1 MLEANLREAEE
12 NVADCVREEL
22 SNVRTMPPGATLEV
36 DGKHFVD
43 ATRPWI
49 IPEDFEQQASL
60 LRYQTDPVAES
71 EHERKMQ
78 EQTLKFKNA
87 ELELSKYRLDK
98 ETSSKKELLAMHLK
112 GKDADKE
119 MLEMQLKNKIDLVKL
134 EHAFELKMTKE
145 RKSGVFQKGLVH
157 VSWNKSAPAN
167 HTQAINMML
176 DEIFESSTRKVDCIG
191 VSFFIFSP

>member
-1 MLEANLREAEE
+1 
-12 NVADCVREEL
+12 
-22 SNVRTMPPGATLEV
+22 
-36 DGKHFVD
+36 
-43 ATRPWI
+43 
-49 IPEDFEQQASL
+49 
-60 LRYQTDPVAES
+60 
-71 EHERKMQ
+71 
-78 EQTLKFKNA
+78 
-87 ELELSKYRLDK
+87 
-98 ETSSKKELLAMHLK
+98 MHLK

-119 MLEMQLKNKIDLVKL
+119 MLEMQVRNKNIDKEIVAMQLKNKIELVKL